1 METDNKRPAA
11 CYALTVPLI
20 ETKMPLAPPIESAPY
35 AFDAASGTVSLNGA
49 RVVLTPKE
57 FDLGLYLFGRPGQ
70 ACTREQLLAA
80 VWGTSAAIETR
91 TVDAHVSRL
100 RRSLDL
106 VSGRTGW
113 RLVSVMKQ
121 GYRLE
126 RIDDADNPA

>member
-1 METDNKRPAA
+1 
-11 CYALTVPLI
+11 
-20 ETKMPLAPPIESAPY
+20 MPLALPVDSAPY
-35 AFDAASGTVSLNGA
+35 AFDTDSGIVMLDGA
-49 RVVLTPKE
+49 RVALTPKE
-57 FDLGLYLFGRPGQ
+57 FELGLYLFGRPGQ
-70 ACTREQLLAA
+70 ACSREQLLSA

-126 RIDDADNPA
+126 RIEDTQD

>member
-1 METDNKRPAA
+1 MSLSLPVDVSPYGVDADAETVTLDG
-11 CYALTVPLI
+11 V
-20 ETKMPLAPPIESAPY
+20 
-35 AFDAASGTVSLNGA
+35 
-49 RVVLTPKE
+49 RVALTPKE
-57 FDLGLYLFGRPGQ
+57 FELCRYLFAHSGR
-70 ACTREQLLAA
+70 ACSREELLSA

-126 RIDDADNPA
+126 RIEDVDDPP

>member
-1 METDNKRPAA
+1 MRLSLPVNASPYGFDTSPYGFDTDAGSVT
-11 CYALTVPLI
+11 LDGV
-20 ETKMPLAPPIESAPY
+20 
-35 AFDAASGTVSLNGA
+35 
-49 RVVLTPKE
+49 RVAVTPKE
-57 FDLGLYLFGRPGQ
+57 FELCLYLFSHAGR
-70 ACTREQLLAA
+70 ACSREELLSA

-106 VSGRTGW
+106 ASGRTGW

-126 RIDDADNPA
+126 RIDDAEDTV

>member
-1 METDNKRPAA
+1 MLPFARLS
-11 CYALTVPLI
+11 LTTLP
-20 ETKMPLAPPIESAPY
+20 MPISLPVDTAPY
-35 AFDAASGTVSLNGA
+35 VFDADAGTVSVDGLHVA
-49 RVVLTPKE
+49 LTPRE
-57 FDLGLYLFGRPGQ
+57 FELGLYLFGRPGQ
-70 ACTREQLLAA
+70 ACSRELLLSA

-106 VSGRTGW
+106 ASGRTGW

-126 RIDDADNPA
+126 RIEDEAQ

>member
-1 METDNKRPAA
+1 MPI
-11 CYALTVPLI
+11 ALPVDT
-20 ETKMPLAPPIESAPY
+20 APY
-35 AFDAASGTVSLNGA
+35 AFDADAGTVTLDGL
-49 RVVLTPKE
+49 RVALTPKE
-57 FDLGLYLFGRPGQ
+57 FELGQYLFGRPGQ
-70 ACTREQLLAA
+70 ACSRELLLSA
-80 VWGTSAAIETR
+80 VWGTSAPIETR

-126 RIDDADNPA
+126 RIEGDTN

>member
-1 METDNKRPAA
+1 MTTLPMPITLPVDTAPYVFDADA
-11 CYALTVPLI
+11 GTVTLDGVCVALTP
-20 ETKMPLAPPIESAPY
+20 
-35 AFDAASGTVSLNGA
+35 
-49 RVVLTPKE
+49 RE
-57 FDLGLYLFGRPGQ
+57 FELGLYLFGRAGQ
-70 ACTREQLLAA
+70 ACSRELLLSA

-126 RIDDADNPA
+126 RLDAIAD

>member
-1 METDNKRPAA
+1 
-11 CYALTVPLI
+11 
-20 ETKMPLAPPIESAPY
+20 MPITLPVDTAPY
-35 AFDAASGTVSLNGA
+35 VFDADAGTVSVDGLHVA
-49 RVVLTPKE
+49 LTPRE
-57 FDLGLYLFGRPGQ
+57 FELGLYLFGRPGQ
-70 ACTREQLLAA
+70 ACSRELLLSA

-106 VSGRTGW
+106 ASGRTGW

-126 RIDDADNPA
+126 RIEDEAQ